1 MDRVQLADFLR
12 ARRESLQPEDVGLPR
27 GHRRRTG
34 GLRREEVAALSG
46 VSSDY
51 YSRIEQ
57 RRGPVPSEQILAA
70 LAQGMH
76 LTIEERDHL
85 FRLAGHAVP
94 RHVQRGDH
102 INAGMMRVLD
112 RMQDT
117 PAQVENLLGETLK
130 QTRLA
135 AALLGEETAYTG
147 LERSRVYRWF
157 TNLQVREM
165 FPDEDHD
172 HHGRNLTAQLA
183 AVHARTGKNSPAGAL
198 VDALRARSR
207 EFAGIWDEHP
217 VVGPY
222 CEPKRIRH
230 PELGIL
236 ELYGQTLLDPDL
248 FQTLIVFTAR
258 PGSES
263 YERLQLLCDP
273 TAGPSREAGG
283 GWQVAGA
290 CRPSSRQ

>member
-1 MDRVQLADFLR
+1 MDRSELADFLR
-12 ARRESLQPEDVGLPR
+12 ARREALQPEDVGLPR
-27 GHRRRTG
+27 GPRRRTG
-34 GLRREEVAALSG
+34 GLRREEVAAISG
-46 VSSDY
+46 VSIDY

-57 RRGPVPSEQILAA
+57 RRGPVPSGQILAA
-70 LAQGMH
+70 LAHGLH
-76 LTIEERDHL
+76 LTLDERDQL
-85 FRLAGHAVP
+85 FQLAGHPTPQRAV
-94 RHVQRGDH
+94 RGNH
-102 INAGMMRVLD
+102 INAGLMRVLD
-112 RMQDT
+112 RMEDT

-157 TNLQVREM
+157 TNRQVREM

-236 ELYGQTLLDPDL
+236 ELYGQTLLDPDQ
-248 FQTLIVFTAR
+248 FQTLIVFTAH

-263 YERLQLLCDP
+263 YERLQLLP
-273 TAGPSREAGG
+273 AVGARRGEIINGLAGG
-283 GWQVAGA
+283 
-290 CRPSSRQ
+290 P

>member
-1 MDRVQLADFLR
+1 MDRAQLADFLR

-27 GHRRRTG
+27 GPRRRTA

-46 VSSDY
+46 VSGDY

-70 LAQGMH
+70 LAQGLH

-85 FRLAGHAVP
+85 FQLAGHAVP
-94 RHVQRGDH
+94 RHIRRGDH

-130 QTRLA
+130 QTRPA
-135 AALLGEETAYTG
+135 VALLGEETAYTG
-147 LERSRVYRWF
+147 LERSRIYRWF
-157 TNLQVREM
+157 TNPRARAI
-165 FPDEDHD
+165 FPEDDHD
-172 HHGRNLTAQLA
+172 HHSRNLTAQLA
-183 AVHARTGKNSPAGAL
+183 AVHARTGKDSPAGTL

-207 EFAGIWDEHP
+207 EFARIWDEHP

-230 PELGIL
+230 PDLGTL
-236 ELYGQTLLDPDL
+236 ELYGQTLLDPDQ
-248 FQTLIVFTAR
+248 FQTLIVFTAL

-263 YERLQLLCDP
+263 HDKLQLLP
-273 TAGPSREAGG
+273 AVRTRHG
-283 GWQVAGA
+283 
-290 CRPSSRQ
+290 

>member
-27 GHRRRTG
+27 GPRRRTG

-135 AALLGEETAYTG
+135 AALLGEETAHTG
-147 LERSRVYRWF
+147 LERSRAYRWF
-157 TNLQVREM
+157 TNPRVREM
-165 FPDEDHD
+165 FPEDDHD
-172 HHGRNLTAQLA
+172 HHSRNLTAQLA
-183 AVHARTGKNSPAGAL
+183 AVYARTGKDSPAGTL

-230 PELGIL
+230 PDLGTL
-236 ELYGQTLLDPDL
+236 ELYGQTLLDPDQ
-248 FQTLIVFTAR
+248 FQTLIVFTAL

-263 YERLQLLCDP
+263 YDKLQLLP
-273 TAGPSREAGG
+273 AVGSRPA
-283 GWQVAGA
+283 
-290 CRPSSRQ
+290 

>member
-1 MDRVQLADFLR
+1 MDRAQLADFLR

-27 GHRRRTG
+27 GPRRRTA

-46 VSSDY
+46 VSGDY

-57 RRGPVPSEQILAA
+57 RRGPMPSEQILAA
-70 LAQGMH
+70 LAQGLH
-76 LTIEERDHL
+76 LTVQERDHL
-85 FRLAGHAVP
+85 FQLAGHAVP
-94 RHVQRGDH
+94 RRIQRGDH

-135 AALLGEETAYTG
+135 VALLGEETAHTG
-147 LERSRVYRWF
+147 LERSRAYRWF
-157 TNLQVREM
+157 TNPRVREM
-165 FPDEDHD
+165 FPEDDHD
-172 HHGRNLTAQLA
+172 HHSRNLTAQLA
-183 AVHARTGKNSPAGAL
+183 AVYARTGKDSPAGTL

-230 PELGIL
+230 PDLGTL
-236 ELYGQTLLDPDL
+236 ELYGQTLLDPDQ
-248 FQTLIVFTAR
+248 FQTLIVFTAL

-263 YERLQLLCDP
+263 YDKLQLLP
-273 TAGPSREAGG
+273 AVGSRPG
-283 GWQVAGA
+283 
-290 CRPSSRQ
+290 RP